1 MADQEAA
8 LAANQRFYKLPDF
21 WSASP
26 AAWFG
31 VVEAQFLLRGTEAQ
45 RDRFAL
51 VSAVLPEASARRVA
65 HILAAPGDT
74 CYTDLKAALLAAHQ
88 LTSFQKAERLFSADP
103 LGECRP
109 SELLSEMLE
118 LVHPGKERTRL
129 FAMLFLRRLPPPVR
143 LQLTEDVHEDVREL
157 AEKADRCAASI
168 HRQQA
173 SAPIFSATNP
183 LRPGGFI
190 FRLCPTNRR
199 CRPPTAGYSP
209 SSPYHPH
216 ISFWIWGTGRSHSA
230 WTASNRIWGRPSSHQ
245 PPPLA
250 AAALS
255 SQWLPLVR
263 HLGGSSVDTAPV
275 Q

>member
-8 LAANQRFYKLPDF
+8 PAANQRFYKLPDF

-88 LTSFQKAERLFSADP
+88 LTSFQKAERLFSAEP
-103 LGECRP
+103 LGERRP

-129 FAMLFLRRLPPPVR
+129 FAMLFLRCLPPAVR
-143 LQLTEDVHEDVREL
+143 LQLTEDDHEDVRAL

-168 HRQQA
+168 HCQQA
-173 SAPIFSATNP
+173 SAPIFSATADDSP
-183 LRPGGFI
+183 DAEDQEEIAVAEVGSSLSGQGGQRGRP
-190 FRLCPTNRR
+190 RNNRNGQ
-199 CRPPTAGYSP
+199 RPQQQQQHNTAQPTADTLLWLARQASGLCK
-209 SSPYHPH
+209 
-216 ISFWIWGTGRSHSA
+216 SHFRYGGKAYNCSGNCA
-230 WTASNRIWGRPSSHQ
+230 WQGN
-245 PPPLA
+245 
-250 AAALS
+250 
-255 SQWLPLVR
+255 
-263 HLGGSSVDTAPV
+263 
-275 Q
+275 